1 MHKIILILV
10 TLLSIFDMSVH
21 VSASRTLTSK
31 GAGQTKG
38 KGGKKNLPPSSK
50 TPKGM
55 TAEWQEKLI
64 QKKKAKLE
72 ALKKKIA
79 EMKAKA
85 AKKQEKKPKKKPAPR
100 PQPKAVKK
108 PNPKPQPKKK
118 PAPRP
123 QPKAVKKPNPK
134 PQPKKKPAPRPQP
147 KAVKKH
153 SNNSKK
159 KSLPA
164 KAHKKSQK
172 NGLKTRKVD
181 RENKLTR
188 EQIKRREQ
196 KAVRRAKEKEE
207 PKLTR
212 EQIERRERKAARKE
226 AEAQSEAQGIPSGP
240 IPRPKGW
247 DQIIWGDYARESGKA
262 MTDSSSGVYSTYH
275 YYSPG
280 YYIGSTFCADR
291 IWAEYGENNKDLV
304 KYPWVAYCATGH
316 LGPMNV
322 DRCGKCLLITNPSTG
337 QSVKVRVMDKCGN
350 GGLDMDPVAFN
361 AIDGDNNGY
370 LDGHMRTKIHFVSC

>member
-1 MHKIILILV
+1 MNKIVLILV
-10 TLLSIFDMSVH
+10 TLLSILAMSVD
-21 VSASRTLTSK
+21 VNASRTLTSK

-38 KGGKKNLPPSSK
+38 NGGKKNLPSSK
-50 TPKGM
+50 IPKGM
-55 TAEWQEKLI
+55 TEEEWQEKLI

-72 ALKKKIA
+72 AIKKKIA

-85 AKKQEKKPKKKPAPR
+85 AKQQEKKPKAKPQPQPKKKPAPK
-100 PQPKAVKK
+100 PQPKPVKK
-108 PNPKPQPKKK
+108 PEPKPQPKKK
-118 PAPRP
+118 PAPKP
-123 QPKAVKKPNPK
+123 QPK
-134 PQPKKKPAPRPQP
+134 PQPA
-147 KAVKKH
+147 KKH
-153 SNNSKK
+153 SNNKK

-164 KAHKKSQK
+164 KSHKKSQRDGIK
-172 NGLKTRKVD
+172 SRKS
-181 RENKLTR
+181 N
-188 EQIKRREQ
+188 
-196 KAVRRAKEKEE
+196 EE
-207 PKLTR
+207 AKLTR
-212 EQIERRERKAARKE
+212 EQIERREQKAARRKREEAAEPKLTPEQIERREKKAARKE
-226 AEAQSEAQGIPSGP
+226 ADAKAEAQGIPSGP

-262 MTDSSSGVYSTYH
+262 MTNSSPGVYSTYH

-291 IWAEYGENNKDLV
+291 LWAEYGENNKDLI
-304 KYPWVAYCATGH
+304 KYPWVAYCATDH

-337 QSVKVRVMDKCGN
+337 QSVKVRVMDQCGN

-370 LDGHMRTKIHFVSC
+370 LDGHMRTEIQFVSC